1 MRIRLNNSIAVV
13 IIVLGACWGCGPAPG
28 TLSPLIPV
36 KGKVTYKG
44 EPLTKGI
51 IRFEPNGYGR
61 LASGKLQS
69 DGTYVL
75 STLKDGDGAVAGK
88 HAVYITDIDVKL
100 GKDRAFRKA
109 MLDLTAEVSP
119 EKNEFTFDLK

>member
-1 MRIRLNNSIAVV
+1 MIA
-13 IIVLGACWGCGPAPG
+13 
-28 TLSPLIPV
+28 PLVSV

-44 EPLTKGI
+44 QPLTKGV
-51 IRFEPNGYGR
+51 IRFEPSGYGR
-61 LASGKLQS
+61 AASGKLQS

-75 STLKDGDGAVAGK
+75 STLKDGDGVVAGK
-88 HAVYITDIDVKL
+88 HTVYLTDIDAKL